1 MITEDPWRAS
11 NSILK
16 SIQGQGHLS
25 YFFVENKLIEVIDA
39 KLLYRD
45 NKETHYI
52 HMVHRHTFR

>member
-1 MITEDPWRAS
+1 MNTDDPWRAS

-16 SIQGQGHLS
+16 SIQRWGHIS
-25 YFFVENKLIEVIDA
+25 YFFVENKPIKVLDT

-52 HMVHRHTFR
+52 HIVHRHTFR